1 MPNGGAFGRGR
12 TPVPATQTH
21 DIAMTPQDNASKRL
35 RIAIVAPSLRY
46 VGGHSVQAELFLRNW
61 RDDPDVEAIFVA
73 IDPPLP
79 NWSARAKRVRGLR
92 TLLREPLY
100 IVDLWRALADVDIA
114 HIFASSYWS
123 FLIAA
128 VPAWLIAKLRGAR
141 TLLNYHSGDARDHLT
156 RFRSAPFVMSRVD
169 ELVVPTRYLTDVLGE
184 FGLRAVVVPNL
195 VDLSQFRY
203 RARRP
208 LRPDLI
214 CSRGFSAYYSVDVVV
229 RAFAEVKRDY
239 PDATLALLGEGPL
252 EGELRRLVA
261 DLKLADVIFTGVVS
275 RERIGDVYAQADIF
289 INGSSVDAQPV
300 SVIEAFRAGTPVV
313 TTSPEAMPYLVENER
328 TGLLSPVGDAKAL
341 AANVIRLLR
350 DSDLAARIAEN
361 AYGESHKYE
370 WDVVRGQWLSLY
382 RGMLSPSAATAL
394 PEGESARSI
403 L

>member
-1 MPNGGAFGRGR
+1 
-12 TPVPATQTH
+12 
-21 DIAMTPQDNASKRL
+21 MTLEDNASRKL
-35 RIAIVAPSLRY
+35 KIAIVAPSLRY
-46 VGGHSVQAELFLRNW
+46 VGGHSVQADLFLRHW
-61 RDDPDVEAIFVA
+61 RDDPDAETIFVA

-79 NWSARAKRVRGLR
+79 NWIGRARKIRGLR

-100 IVDLWRALADVDIA
+100 FIDLWRALAHVDIA

-128 VPAWLIAKLRGAR
+128 APAWLIAKLRGAR

-195 VDLSQFRY
+195 VDLAQFRY

-208 LRPDLI
+208 LRPHLI

-229 RAFAEVKRDY
+229 RAFAEVKRDH

-252 EGELRRLVA
+252 EGEIRRLVA
-261 DLKLADVIFTGVVS
+261 DLNLAGVTFTGVVS
-275 RERIGDVYAQADIF
+275 RERIGDAYARADIF

-313 TTSPEAMPYLVENER
+313 TTSPEAMPYLVEHER
-328 TGLLSPVGDAKAL
+328 TGLLAPVGDTKAL

-350 DSDLAARIAEN
+350 DSDLAATIAEN
-361 AYGESHKYE
+361 ACRESCKYD
-370 WDVVRGQWLSLY
+370 WDVVRGQWLNLY
-382 RGMLSPSAATAL
+382 RSMLAPSVATAP